1 MSVQHT
7 PGPWLLETVAT
18 SCGRCHKIGVFPT
31 RRSGQSTY
39 ACVYEDSLNVGEG
52 GDTELTANARLIAAA
67 PDLLQALD
75 HAARSLLSM
84 NLWLKDNPH
93 CGVSDGARDILIRHQ
108 KEAERAVAQAKGGK
122 T

>member
-7 PGPWLLETVAT
+7 PGPWQLADAGPLIDGLRIFAGD
-18 SCGRCHKIGVFPT
+18 SHYIGFVGN
-31 RRSGQSTY
+31 SD
-39 ACVYEDSLNVGEG
+39 DSPEQTL
-52 GDTELTANARLIAAA
+52 ANATLVAAA

-108 KEAERAVAQAKGGK
+108 KEAETAVAQAKGGK